1 MVQKRKIS
9 NGVKNKRIAVLA
21 PVAWRTPPRAYG
33 AWETVASNI
42 TEGLVAGG
50 WDVTL
55 FATKESITGARLE
68 AIIEKGYEEDKSQI
82 PKVSECLHISYCLQR
97 ADEFD
102 LIHNNFDYLPL
113 TYLPFIKTPMLTTI
127 HGFSDQDILR
137 VYHEHKDTYYTSIS
151 DSDRDPGLPYLATVY
166 NGIDLS
172 NLTFRETPGD
182 KLVHYGRIHN
192 DKGTHLAIEVAKKSG
207 MDLIIAGI
215 IQDQAYFDNLLKP
228 HINNSSIQYIGP
240 VNPVQRDALLKE
252 SYAVIHLN
260 LIPER
265 FGLVMA
271 ESNAAGVPVIA
282 MDLGSCREVIADKQT
297 GFLVNDVDE
306 AVEAVG
312 KIGQIDRRKCRQRVE
327 ENFTIDKMAEGYEKV
342 YEEIFRRE
350 GKY

>member
-1 MVQKRKIS
+1 MDDI
-9 NGVKNKRIAVLA
+9 KNKRIAILS

-42 TEGLVAGG
+42 TEGLVTRG
-50 WDVTL
+50 WKNVTL
-55 FATKESITGARLE
+55 FATKESITKAKLIGWV
-68 AIIEKGYEEDKSQI
+68 EKGYEEDKTQI
-82 PKVSECLHISYCLQR
+82 PLVSTCLHISKVMER

-127 HGFSDQDILR
+127 HGFSDPDILR
-137 VYHEHKDTYYTSIS
+137 VYHDHKDTYYVSIS
-151 DSDRDPGLPYLATVY
+151 DSDRDPGLSYLATVY

-172 NLTFRETPGD
+172 NLTFSDKPGN

-192 DKGTHLAIEVAKKSG
+192 DKGTHLSIEVAKKCS

-215 IQDQAYFDNLLKP
+215 IQDQAYFDNLIKP
-228 HINNSSIQYIGP
+228 HLNQSSIQYIGP
-240 VNPVQRDALLKE
+240 VNPTARDALLKE
-252 SYAVIHLN
+252 AYAVIHLN

-271 ESNAAGVPVIA
+271 ESMAAGVPVIA

-297 GFLVNDVDE
+297 GYLVNSVDE

-312 KIGQIDRRKCRQRVE
+312 KIEKIDRKKCRQHVE
-327 ENFTIDKMAEGYEKV
+327 KNFTIDKMVCGYEKV

-350 GKY
+350 KQKK